1 MSTMKVSKRA
11 LEFLGNLF
19 FLVVLGWFFVEAI
32 QYSERARM
40 IPLIIS
46 GMGIVFIV
54 VEMIIRYVARN
65 DVELGID
72 AAVVLGADKK
82 EDEFR
87 AQSEAKDAGVD
98 QKPGGKIY
106 EIVLWS
112 IAIVAMLWFIGFQI
126 TAFAYPIIY
135 LIFGNTK
142 MTWWKAFLVGFFTW
156 LSIYLLFSVL
166 LNMPFFPGIFFGG
179 EL

>member
-1 MSTMKVSKRA
+1 MSSLKLSKRA
-11 LEFLGNLF
+11 LEFMGNLF

-32 QYSERARM
+32 GYSERARL

-46 GMGIVFIV
+46 GMGIVFV
-54 VEMIIRYVARN
+54 LVEMIIRYVART

-72 AAVVLGADKK
+72 AAVALGADKK
-82 EDEFR
+82 EDQFR

-98 QKPGGKIY
+98 EKPGGKVR
-106 EIVLWS
+106 EIILWS
-112 IAIVAMLWFIGFQI
+112 IGMVAMLWFVGFQI
-126 TAFAYPIIY
+126 VAFAYPALY

-142 MTWWKAFLVGFFTW
+142 MTWWKAILVGFFTW

-166 LNMPFFPGIFFGG
+166 LNMPFFPGILFGG

>member
-1 MSTMKVSKRA
+1 MSSLKLSKRA
-11 LEFLGNLF
+11 LEFMGNLF
-19 FLVVLGWFFVEAI
+19 FLVVLSWFFVEAI

-46 GMGIVFIV
+46 GMGIVFIA
-54 VEMIIRYVARN
+54 VEMIIRFVART

-82 EDEFR
+82 EEQYR
-87 AQSEAKDAGVD
+87 SQSEAKEEVVD
-98 QKPGGKIY
+98 EKPGGKVH
-106 EIVLWS
+106 EIILWS
-112 IAIVAMLWFIGFQI
+112 IGMVAMLWFVGFQV
-126 TAFAYPIIY
+126 TAFVYPVTY

-142 MTWWKAFLVGFFTW
+142 MTWWKAILVGFFTW
-156 LSIYLLFSVL
+156 FSIYLLFSVM
-166 LNMPFFPGIFFGG
+166 LNMPFFPGILFGG

>member
-1 MSTMKVSKRA
+1 MSTFKLSKRA
-11 LEFLGNLF
+11 IEFLGNLF
-19 FLVVLGWFFVEAI
+19 FLVVLCWFFVEAI

-46 GMGIVFIV
+46 GMGIVFIL

-82 EDEFR
+82 EKEYR
-87 AQSEAKDAGVD
+87 SQSEAKEEVVD
-98 QKPGGKIY
+98 EKPGGNVF

-112 IAIVAMLWFIGFQI
+112 IGIVAMLWFVGFQI
-126 TAFAYPIIY
+126 TAFVFPILY
-135 LIFGNTK
+135 LMFGNMK
-142 MTWWKAFLVGFFTW
+142 MTWWKAVIVGFFTW
-156 LSIYLLFSVL
+156 LSIYLLFSVM

>member
-1 MSTMKVSKRA
+1 MSTFKLSKRA
-11 LEFLGNLF
+11 IEFLGNLF
-19 FLVVLGWFFVEAI
+19 FLVVLLWFFVESI

-46 GMGIVFIV
+46 AMGIIFILT
-54 VEMIIRYVARN
+54 EMIIRYVARN
-65 DVELGID
+65 EAQFGID

-82 EDEFR
+82 EDEYR
-87 AQSEAKDAGVD
+87 AQSEGKDAGVD
-98 QKPGGKIY
+98 EKPGGKVY

-112 IAIVAMLWFIGFQI
+112 IGIVAMLWFIGFQI
-126 TAFAYPIIY
+126 TAFAFPTIY
-135 LIFGNTK
+135 LVLGNMK
-142 MTWWKAFLVGFFTW
+142 MTWWKAALVGFLTW

-166 LNMPFFPGIFFGG
+166 LNMPFFPGILFGG